1 MLNVTA
7 TNFGV
12 NPSDIQI
19 DAYNGGNFIILNG
32 EISVDTS
39 FEGYKSL
46 FTLEL
51 TTENLPFTRSLP
63 TAVYAT
69 VEADKG
75 NYITIT
81 KAYVKDGNTISI
93 RPVRAYDSYDSYKLK
108 FFCTFAAINTAAEPM
123 FQHCDRLLLEPTV
136 GTMTDAE
143 FEALPYGSEGL
154 WRKLMHN
161 ARRCA
166 SLEEILS
173 ATKSKRYTRTRLDRM
188 VMCAFLGITQK
199 DMDFPAPYARVLALN
214 DKGREILKSARK
226 TGSFPNTG
234 ERVDSPYQ
242 IMEERAGMLYSLFS
256 ADNCP
261 PYQEEDRRVYYK
273 EES

>member
-1 MLNVTA
+1 MLKVTA

-12 NPSDIQI
+12 NPSAIQI

-51 TTENLPFTRSLP
+51 TIEELPFTRSLP

-69 VEADKG
+69 VETDKG

-81 KAYVKDGNTISI
+81 KAYVKDGNTISV

-108 FFCTFAAINTAAEPM
+108 FFCAFAAINTAAEPT
-123 FQHCDRLLLEPTV
+123 FQHCDKLLLEPTV

-143 FEALPYGSEGL
+143 CY
-154 WRKLMHN
+154 LMKN
-161 ARRCA
+161 DNWM
-166 SLEEILS
+166 LL
-173 ATKSKRYTRTRLDRM
+173 
-188 VMCAFLGITQK
+188 
-199 DMDFPAPYARVLALN
+199 VL
-214 DKGREILKSARK
+214 K
-226 TGSFPNTG
+226 TGSVTFDEAEGIIKANINTG
-234 ERVDSPYQ
+234 LPDGQVFFVPIISSDNKSSDN
-242 IMEERAGMLYSLFS
+242 GNLYFHGTIEDGTLTISRNGE
-256 ADNCP
+256 ADTSTGSSETFTKVFILLNT
-261 PYQEEDRRVYYK
+261 
-273 EES
+273 

>member
-51 TTENLPFTRSLP
+51 TIEELPFTRSLP

-69 VEADKG
+69 VETDKG

-81 KAYVKDGNTISI
+81 KAYIKDSKTISI
-93 RPVRAYDSYDSYKLK
+93 RPVRAYDSYGSYKLR
-108 FFCTFAAINTAAEPM
+108 FFCAFAAINTAAESV
-123 FQHCDRLLLEPTV
+123 FQNYETLQLAPTV

-143 FEALPYGSEGL
+143 CYLIKNDNWAL
-154 WRKLMHN
+154 
-161 ARRCA
+161 
-166 SLEEILS
+166 
-173 ATKSKRYTRTRLDRM
+173 
-188 VMCAFLGITQK
+188 V
-199 DMDFPAPYARVLALN
+199 V
-214 DKGREILKSARK
+214 LKSG
-226 TGSFPNTG
+226 TITF
-234 ERVDSPYQ
+234 
-242 IMEERAGMLYSLFS
+242 
-256 ADNCP
+256 
-261 PYQEEDRRVYYK
+261 
-273 EES
+273 EESAGIVKASIPGLPEKLNTTFPIISSDGKDSDNGNLYFNGTVENGELTISKLADSDISTGASEVFTKVFILLNT

>member
-1 MLNVTA
+1 MLKVTA

-12 NPSDIQI
+12 NPSEIQI

-51 TTENLPFTRSLP
+51 TTEDLPFTRSLP

-108 FFCTFAAINTAAEPM
+108 FFCAFAAINTAAEPT
-123 FQHCDRLLLEPTV
+123 FQHCDKLLLEPTV

-143 FEALPYGSEGL
+143 CY
-154 WRKLMHN
+154 LMKN
-161 ARRCA
+161 DNWM
-166 SLEEILS
+166 LL
-173 ATKSKRYTRTRLDRM
+173 
-188 VMCAFLGITQK
+188 
-199 DMDFPAPYARVLALN
+199 VL
-214 DKGREILKSARK
+214 K
-226 TGSFPNTG
+226 TGSVTFDKTEGIIKANITTGLPNGQVFFVPIISSDNKSSDNGNLYFRGTIEDGTLTISRNGETDTSTG
-234 ERVDSPYQ
+234 SSETFTKVF
-242 IMEERAGMLYSLFS
+242 ILL
-256 ADNCP
+256 NT
-261 PYQEEDRRVYYK
+261 
-273 EES
+273 

>member
-1 MLNVTA
+1 MLKVTA

-12 NPSDIQI
+12 NPSAIQI

-51 TTENLPFTRSLP
+51 TIEELPFTRSLP

-69 VEADKG
+69 VETDKG

-81 KAYVKDGNTISI
+81 KAYVKDGNTISV

-108 FFCTFAAINTAAEPM
+108 FFCAFAAINTAAEPT
-123 FQHCDRLLLEPTV
+123 FQHCDKLLLEPTV

-143 FEALPYGSEGL
+143 CY
-154 WRKLMHN
+154 LMKN
-161 ARRCA
+161 DNWM
-166 SLEEILS
+166 LL
-173 ATKSKRYTRTRLDRM
+173 
-188 VMCAFLGITQK
+188 
-199 DMDFPAPYARVLALN
+199 VL
-214 DKGREILKSARK
+214 K
-226 TGSFPNTG
+226 TGAVTFDETEGIIKANITTGLPDGQVFFVPIISSDNKSSDNGNLYFHGTIEDGTLTISRNGEADTSTGSSETFTKVFILLNT
-234 ERVDSPYQ
+234 
-242 IMEERAGMLYSLFS
+242 
-256 ADNCP
+256 
-261 PYQEEDRRVYYK
+261 
-273 EES
+273 